1 MYINIPQHKNRLTK
15 MYLSKLKNA
24 IITECTFEIK
34 KMNEIIKQDEQL
46 IEKIENNDQLRDGS
60 YAILNVDLTKVDRK
74 YCGLKVGDALLI
86 QQLNKLFPYEL

>member
-1 MYINIPQHKNRLTK
+1 
-15 MYLSKLKNA
+15 
-24 IITECTFEIK
+24 
-34 KMNEIIKQDEQL
+34 MNEIIKQDEQL